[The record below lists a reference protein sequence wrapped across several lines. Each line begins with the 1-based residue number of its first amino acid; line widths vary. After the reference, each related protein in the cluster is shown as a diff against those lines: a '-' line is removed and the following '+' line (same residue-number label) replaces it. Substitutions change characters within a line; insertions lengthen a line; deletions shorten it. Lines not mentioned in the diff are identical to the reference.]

1 MRVRVSS
8 SPTTAIDWMAAAQA
22 GGLDPR
28 PTPITLGTLPDLA
41 IRTLRTEINGRWSIG
56 RQVRPTPQRLAS
68 SLVPSLHRPVF
79 LVGAARSGTTF
90 LGGVLGR
97 LPEIS
102 YHHEPVATKAAGRYV
117 HEGLWSEARARWFFR
132 TVYRWLLR
140 VELDGGRRFAEKTP
154 WNAFLLPFLSRTFPD
169 LQVIHII
176 RDGRDV
182 AASHIRK
189 PWLRA
194 DSATAGRREPGGYL
208 YGPWAQWWV
217 PRDERTPF
225 ETGPDVLRMSMAW
238 RLFTEAA
245 LRDGPAL
252 GPDRYLELR
261 YEALVHE
268 PVAVGAS
275 VLDFLGIEQPASRDI
290 LLDSIRR
297 ADPGS
302 VGAWRTAFDADSL
315 ARLMADSGPLLERL
329 GYLATGVPAGGA
341 VPASDQPRAR

>member
-1 MRVRVSS
+1 MSS
-8 SPTTAIDWMAAAQA
+8 SPTTAIEWMAAAQA

-28 PTPITLGTLPDLA
+28 PTPITLGTLPGLA
-41 IRTLRTEINGRWSIG
+41 LRTLRTEINGRWALG
-56 RQVRPTPQRLAS
+56 REVRLTPAAIAS
-68 SLVPSLHRPVF
+68 SVLPSLERPVF

-90 LGGVLGR
+90 LGEVLGR

-102 YHHEPVATKAAGRYV
+102 YHHEPVATKAAARYV
-117 HEGLWSEARARWFFR
+117 YEGRWGEARARAFFR

-154 WNAFLLPFLSRTFPD
+154 WNAFLLPFLARTFPD

-194 DSATAGRREPGGYL
+194 DSATVGRREPGGYL

-217 PRDERTPF
+217 PPDERTTF
-225 ETGPDVLRMSMAW
+225 ETGPDVVRMSMAW

-245 LRDGPAL
+245 LRDGPSL
-252 GPDRYLELR
+252 GPERYLEIR
-261 YEALVHE
+261 YEALVRE
-268 PVAVGAS
+268 PVAVGAR
-275 VLDFLGIEQPASRDI
+275 VLDFLGNDQPGSRDI
-290 LLDSIRR
+290 LLDSIRK

-302 VGAWRTAFDADSL
+302 VGSWRAAFDADSL
-315 ARLMADSGPLLERL
+315 ARLMGDSGPLLDRL
-329 GYLATGVPAGGA
+329 GYLAAA
-341 VPASDQPRAR
+341 

>member
-1 MRVRVSS
+1 
-8 SPTTAIDWMAAAQA
+8 MAAAEA
-22 GGLDPR
+22 AGLDPE
-28 PTPITLGTLPDLA
+28 PTPITLRTLPDLA
-41 IRTLRTEINGRWSIG
+41 IRTLRTEINGRRALG
-56 RQVRPTPQRLAS
+56 RRLEPSVGRVAS
-68 SLVPSLHRPVF
+68 SVLPSLHRPVF

-90 LGGVLGR
+90 LGEVLGS

-102 YHHEPVATKAAGRYV
+102 YHHEPVATKAAARYV
-117 HEGLWSEARARWFFR
+117 HDGRWPEWRSRAFVRM
-132 TVYRWLLR
+132 VYRWLLR

-154 WNAFLLPFLSRTFPD
+154 WNTFLLPFLARTFPD

-194 DSATAGRREPGGYL
+194 DSAMSGAREPGGYL

-217 PRDERTPF
+217 PSADRSAF
-225 ETGPDVLRMSMAW
+225 QTGPDVLRMSMAW

-252 GPDRYLELR
+252 GPERYLELR
-261 YEALVHE
+261 YEDLVRDPATE
-268 PVAVGAS
+268 GVRI
-275 VLDFLGIEQPASRDI
+275 LDFLGIDRSASRAI
-290 LLDSIRR
+290 AMTAVRK

-302 VGAWRTAFDADSL
+302 VGAWRQAFDEPTLDTL
-315 ARLMADSGPLLERL
+315 LADSGPLLGRL
-329 GYLATGVPAGGA
+329 GYLAR
-341 VPASDQPRAR
+341 S